1 MAKFFISRP
10 IFAWVI
16 AIVMM
21 LAGVISI
28 LQLPISQYP
37 DIAMPAIVID
47 ANYPGASAE
56 TLSNTVTQVIEQNM
70 NGIDNLLYMASQS
83 QSSGNVSITLTFE
96 NGTDPD
102 IAQVQVQNKLS
113 LATPKLP
120 QEVQRQGMSVS
131 KSSAAY
137 LLVAGFVSRDGSM
150 TEADISD
157 YVNTYLKDAA
167 SRVSGVGEISVFGA
181 ERAMRIW
188 VDPVKLSNFNLTLS
202 DLQSVIQLQN
212 LQVSSGQLG
221 GTPQDGA
228 RELNATITAQ
238 SQLQTVKE
246 FEDMYIRVNT
256 DGSVL
261 RMKDVAR
268 VELGQDNY
276 STVGR
281 FNGMPASGMAVKLAA
296 GANALQT
303 ADNVKAFLASSKEF
317 FPPGLDYVF
326 PYDTSPFVR
335 LSIQE
340 VVKTLIEAIL
350 LVVLVLYIFL
360 QNWRTTIIPSIAVPV
375 VLLGAFAAL
384 LAFGYNIN
392 TLTMLGMVLSIGLLV
407 DDAIV
412 VVENVERLIS
422 EEGLSPKAAAEKSME
437 QLTGAL
443 VGTAMVLVAVFLPMA
458 FFGGSTGVIY
468 RQFSI
473 TVCTTMTLSVIVAI
487 VLTPAL
493 CATILRTE
501 DFLPEDQR
509 PKPQTFIGQFI
520 NWFFKWYNRG
530 FAWCVRVYVSI
541 VGHMIARWTRYFLLY
556 LIFCGVLLYSFR
568 HIPTAFLP
576 DEDQGILMVEMQL
589 PAGATLNRTQKVAE
603 QVAKYFLED
612 EKEAV
617 EAMFY
622 VCGFSFSGEG
632 QNSAL
637 SFVRL
642 RDWEQRTKPGLR
654 VFDVANRANAKF
666 AQTILDGNVYAI
678 VPPAVVELGIAGGF
692 DAQLQ
697 DQANIGH
704 DKLMQARNQFL
715 AMTYSPEFA
724 NRLRQTRP
732 NGKDDNPQFR
742 IEIDQAKAFSYQVLL
757 SDIHDMLQKG
767 WGSGYINDF
776 MNNGRIKKVILMAEA
791 SARMVPEDFD
801 KWYIRNTLGKMV
813 PFGSLIG
820 KEWTYGSPRLER
832 YNGLPSVE
840 LVGSPAPGVSTGQAM
855 VACEEIVKRL
865 DPGIG
870 LAWTGLS
877 YQERASGE
885 QTAALYTLSIIA
897 IFLFLAALYESWS
910 IPFSILLSIP
920 IGIMGV
926 AAAALV
932 FKKSNDVYFQ
942 VGFLTIIGLAAKNAI
957 LIVEFAKELHEK
969 EGMTVSQA
977 ALEACRLRL
986 RPIMMTVLTFILGVL
1001 PLAMAKGA
1009 GSGAQSA
1016 IGVGIVGGMVTNT
1029 AFGIFFVPVFFVM
1042 VTWLFSKKARDQ
1054 EKTLRASQRLNV
1066 KMQQQAKEAKIA
1078 HETQQRRD

>member
-1 MAKFFISRP
+1 MAKFFINRP

-28 LQLPISQYP
+28 IQLPISQYP
-37 DIAMPAIVID
+37 DIAMPSVVIT

-70 NGIDNLLYMASQS
+70 SGIDNLLYMASQS
-83 QSSGNVSITLTFE
+83 QSSGSVTITLTFQ

-102 IAQVQVQNKLS
+102 VAQVQVQNKLS

-120 QEVQRQGMSVS
+120 QEVQRQGLSVS
-131 KSSAAY
+131 KSTATY
-137 LLVAGFVSRDGSM
+137 LLVTAFVSRDGSM
-150 TEADISD
+150 DEGDISD

-167 SRVSGVGEISVFGA
+167 SRISGVGEIDIFGA

-188 VDPVKLSNFNLTLS
+188 VDPVKLSNYNLTFS

-221 GTPQDGA
+221 DTPQDGT
-228 RELNATITAQ
+228 RELNATISAQ
-238 SQLQTVKE
+238 SQLQTAKE

-268 VELGQDNY
+268 VELGQDSY
-276 STVGR
+276 STIAR
-281 FNGMPASGMAVKLAA
+281 YNLLPAAGMAIKLAS
-296 GANALQT
+296 GANALET
-303 ADNVKAFLASSKEF
+303 ADSVKAFLESSREF
-317 FPPGLDYVF
+317 FPPGLDYDF

-335 LSIQE
+335 LSIRE
-340 VVKTLIEAIL
+340 VVKTLIEAII
-350 LVVLVLYIFL
+350 LVILVLFVFL
-360 QNWRTTIIPSIAVPV
+360 QNWRTTIIPTIAVPV
-375 VLLGAFAAL
+375 VLLGSFCAL
-384 LAFGYNIN
+384 LAFGFNIN

-473 TVCTTMTLSVIVAI
+473 TVCTTMTLSVFVAI

-493 CATILRTE
+493 CATILKTE

-509 PKPQTFIGQFI
+509 PKPKTFIGHGI
-520 NWFFKWYNRG
+520 NLFFKLFNRG
-530 FAWCVRVYVSI
+530 FAWCVRGYVSL
-541 VGHMIARWTRYFLLY
+541 VGHMIARWTRYFFLY
-556 LIFCGVLLYSFR
+556 IIFCLILVYSFR
-568 HIPTAFLP
+568 HIPTSFLP
-576 DEDQGILMVEMQL
+576 DEDQGILMVQLQL
-589 PAGATLNRTQKVAE
+589 PAGATTNRTQKAAE
-603 QVAKYFLED
+603 QVAKYFLEE
-612 EKEAV
+612 EKAAV
-617 EAMFY
+617 DAIFH
-622 VCGFSFSGEG
+622 VCGFSYAGSG

-637 SFVRL
+637 AFVRL
-642 RDWEQRTKPGLR
+642 RKWEERTGPGLR
-654 VFDVANRANAKF
+654 VFDVAHRANVNF
-666 AQTILDGNVYAI
+666 AQNIRDAQVYAI
-678 VPPAVVELGIAGGF
+678 VPPAVVELGIAGGY
-692 DAQLQ
+692 DAQIQ
-697 DQANIGH
+697 DQASVGH
-704 DKLMQARNQFL
+704 AKLMQARDQFL
-715 AMTYSPEFA
+715 AMSYSPEFA
-724 NRLRQTRP
+724 DRLRQSRP
-732 NGKDDNPQFR
+732 NGMDDTPQFK
-742 IEIDQAKAFSYQVLL
+742 IDIDQAKAFSYQVNL
-757 SDIHDMLQKG
+757 SDIHDMLQNG

-776 MNNGRIKKVILMAEA
+776 LNEGRIKKVIVMAEA

-813 PFGSLIG
+813 PFGALITN
-820 KEWTYGSPRLER
+820 EWTYGSPRLER

-840 LVGSPAPGVSTGQAM
+840 IMGSPAPGVSTGQAM
-855 VACEEIVKRL
+855 AACEEIVKRL

-870 LAWTGLS
+870 LSWTGLS

-885 QTAALYTLSIIA
+885 QTLALYTLSIIA

-926 AAAALV
+926 AAAALL
-932 FKKSNDVYFQ
+932 FDKSNDVYFQ
-942 VGFLTIIGLAAKNAI
+942 VGFLTIIGLSAKNAI

-1042 VTWLFSKKARDQ
+1042 ITWLFSKSARDQ
-1054 EKTLRASQRLNV
+1054 EKNLRASQRLNV
-1066 KMQQQAKEAKIA
+1066 KMQQQAKTRDT
-1078 HETQQRRD
+1078 ETHGKA